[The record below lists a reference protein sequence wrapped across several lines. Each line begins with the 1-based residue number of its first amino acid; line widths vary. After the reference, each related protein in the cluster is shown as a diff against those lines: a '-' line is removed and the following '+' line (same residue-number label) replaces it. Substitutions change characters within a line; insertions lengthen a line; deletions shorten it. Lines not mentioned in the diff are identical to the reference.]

1 MAKVVFKK
9 DKSNQLMLLPPD
21 LGSFIPDNHLVRTVD
36 KVINELKLSPL
47 FETYK
52 GGGTSSYSPRMLLKV
67 LTYGY
72 IEKTYTSRRI
82 AKALKENIYFM
93 WISGMSTPDFTTIN
107 NFRSKRLKE
116 SVDDVFSSVI
126 EVLIKGGYIKA
137 ENLFIDG
144 TKIEA
149 NANRYS
155 YIWKKN
161 TERHE
166 SMVKERVKKLLSHI
180 DDLQKAEDTEYGAHD
195 LEEYEGKVTAE
206 EIDKVVA
213 EINQKISKWAKSK
226 EASSDVTKLKKEVPK
241 LKKYQKQKDMLG
253 GRNSCSKTDKD
264 ATFFKM
270 KEDHHG
276 MSQLKPGYNVQIA
289 TENQYIL
296 GYGIYQKAADTSV
309 FIPFMERV
317 KTQLRVPPKNITT
330 DAGYGSEENYDY
342 VSRNNIGNYLK
353 YNNFDYEKTKE
364 YKSRNFISDRFIYNP
379 ENDQYECP
387 SGQVLDFAYIK
398 RTKTDNGYKSERMVY
413 RSRCCEGCQY
423 KEKCCKGSKERTIE
437 VSPKLI
443 EYKNTARQNLESEIG
458 KKLRSQRGVD
468 VESVF
473 GQIKHNDQF
482 RRFYTRGIKNVSTE
496 WGIISIAHNIKK
508 MAN

>member
-1 MAKVVFKK
+1 MVKVVFKK

-36 KVINELKLSPL
+36 KVINDLTLSPL
-47 FETYK
+47 FDTYK

-67 LTYGY
+67 ITYGY
-72 IEKTYTSRRI
+72 IEKIYTSRRI

-93 WISGMSTPDFTTIN
+93 WISGMSKPDFTTIN

-116 SVDDVFSSVI
+116 SLDDVFGSVI
-126 EVLIKGGYIKA
+126 QVLIQGGYVKA
-137 ENLFIDG
+137 ENVFIDG

-161 TERHE
+161 VERHE
-166 SMVKERVKKLLSHI
+166 SMVKERVKNLLSHI
-180 DDLQKAEDTEYGAHD
+180 DELQKAEDAEYGSHD
-195 LEEYEGKVTAE
+195 LEEYEGKVTSEAIE
-206 EIDKVVA
+206 KVVA
-213 EINQKISKWAKSK
+213 EINQKISKLEKSK
-226 EASSDVTKLKKEVPK
+226 EVSSDVTKLKKEVPK

-289 TENQYIL
+289 TENQFIL

-309 FIPFMERV
+309 FIPFMERL
-317 KTQLRVPPKNITT
+317 KTQLQKTPNNVIT

-342 VSRNNIGNYLK
+342 VTKNNIGNYIK
-353 YNNFDYEKTKE
+353 YNNFDYEKTTE
-364 YKSRNFISDRFIYNP
+364 YSKRNFISDRFVYDQ
-379 ENDQYECP
+379 ENDQYKCP
-387 SGQVLDFAYIK
+387 SGQLLDFAYIK
-398 RTKTDNGYKSERMVY
+398 KIKTENGYRSERMVY
-413 RSRCCEGCQY
+413 RSTHCEGCQY
-423 KEKCCKGSKERTIE
+423 KEKCCKSTKNRTIE

-443 EYKNTARQNLESEIG
+443 EYRNTARQNLESENG
-458 KKLRSQRGVD
+458 EKLRSQRGVD

-473 GQIKHNDQF
+473 GQIKHNNQF
-482 RRFYTRGIKNVSTE
+482 RRFYTRGLKNVSTE
-496 WGIISIAHNIKK
+496 WGIITIAHNIKK

>member
-47 FETYK
+47 LDTYK

-72 IEKTYTSRRI
+72 IEKIYTSRRI

-116 SVDDVFSSVI
+116 SLDDIFGSVI
-126 EVLIKGGYIKA
+126 QVLIQGGYIKA
-137 ENLFIDG
+137 ENVFIDG

-155 YIWKKN
+155 YVWSKN
-161 TERHE
+161 VKRHG
-166 SMVKERVKKLLSHI
+166 SVVQERVKKLLSHI
-180 DDLQKAEDTEYGAHD
+180 DDLQKEEDAEYGSHD
-195 LEEYEGKVTAE
+195 LEEYEGKVTPE
-206 EIDKVVA
+206 ELEKVVA
-213 EINQKISKWAKSK
+213 EINQKISKEAKSK
-226 EASSDVTKLKKEVPK
+226 GVFSDVTKLKKEVPK
-241 LKKYQKQKDMLG
+241 LKKYQKQEDMLG

-289 TENQYIL
+289 TENQFIL

-309 FIPFMERV
+309 FIPFMERL
-317 KTQLRVPPKNITT
+317 KTQLQLPPNNVIT

-342 VSRNNIGNYLK
+342 VTRNNIGNYIK
-353 YNNFDYEKTKE
+353 YNNFDYEKTTE
-364 YKSRNFISDRFIYNP
+364 YRKRSFISDRFIYDQ
-379 ENDQYECP
+379 ENDQYKCP
-387 SGQVLDFAYIK
+387 SGQILDFAYIK
-398 RTKTDNGYKSERMVY
+398 KTKTENGYRSERMVY
-413 RSRCCEGCQY
+413 KSRCCEGCQY
-423 KEKCCKGSKERTIE
+423 KEKCCKSTKERKIE

-443 EYKNTARQNLESEIG
+443 EYRNTARQNLESENG
-458 KKLRSQRGVD
+458 GKLRSQRGVD

-473 GQIKHNDQF
+473 GQIKHNNQF
-482 RRFYTRGIKNVSTE
+482 RRFYTRGLKNVSTE
-496 WGIISIAHNIKK
+496 WGLISIAHNIKK

>member
-1 MAKVVFKK
+1 MAKVVFKT

-21 LGSFIPDNHLVRTVD
+21 LGSLIPDNHLVRIVD
-36 KVINELKLSPL
+36 KVINELQLSPL
-47 FETYK
+47 FNTYK

-67 LTYGY
+67 ITYGY

-82 AKALKENIYFM
+82 GKALKENIHFM
-93 WISGMSTPDFTTIN
+93 WISGMSMPNFTTIN

-116 SVDDVFSSVI
+116 AVDDVFGSVV
-126 EVLIKGGYIKA
+126 EVLIKGGYVKA
-137 ENLFIDG
+137 ENVFIDG

-155 YIWKKN
+155 YIWRKN
-161 TERHE
+161 VERQE
-166 SMVKERVKKLLSHI
+166 EKVKERVKNLLSHI
-180 DDLQKAEDTEYGAHD
+180 EELQKAEDAEYGSHD

-206 EIDKVVA
+206 QIDKVVE
-213 EINQKISKWAKSK
+213 EINNKISKWGRSRKT
-226 EASSDVTKLKKEVPK
+226 SSDITKLKKESLK
-241 LKKYQKQKDMLG
+241 IKKYQDQKEKLG

-289 TENQYIL
+289 TEDQFIL

-309 FIPFMERV
+309 FIPFMERI
-317 KTQLRVPPKNITT
+317 KTQLKMSPRNVCT

-342 VSRNNIGNYLK
+342 AYRNNIGNYLK
-353 YNNFDYEKTKE
+353 YNNYDYEKTKG
-364 YKSRNFISDRFIYNP
+364 YRDRHYISDYFIYNK
-379 ENDQYECP
+379 ESDHYKCP
-387 SGQVLDFAYIK
+387 SGKILDFAYIK
-398 RTKTDNGYKSERMVY
+398 KIKTDNGYRSERIVY
-413 RSRCCEGCQY
+413 KSGDCEGCPY
-423 KEKCCKGSKERTIE
+423 KDKCCKGSKGRTIE
-437 VSPKLI
+437 ISPKLI
-443 EYKNTARQNLESEIG
+443 KYKNIARQNLESEIG

-473 GQIKHNDQF
+473 GQIKHNNQF
-482 RRFYTRGIKNVSTE
+482 RRFYTRGLSNVRTE